1 MKRVPRLRIR
11 DRAEL
16 WAVSVEPGQPLIL
29 EGAIDHWPLLQQ
41 ERGAPRARR
50 ASSSPSSSR
59 PSSAS
64 SPSSSGAAA
73 PLPIAGRRAS
83 RAAATTPPP
92 PPAALPPIL
101 QRLRDLAGHR
111 PVITS
116 WSRRRG
122 DGLLSYQR
130 GARGKSWSDSRTS
143 FAAFLDDVHA
153 EASAP
158 TGHVLYLQ
166 SSVLS
171 RELPELAPL
180 FPLELL
186 QPEELRQSSP
196 RLWIGSG
203 GHRVGLH
210 FDVDHNLHCVVAGE
224 KRFLLY
230 PPAALPDVYLGPLD
244 ASPAGAP
251 TALVDPL
258 HPDLAAFPRFAAA
271 AAQALVAELGP
282 GDVLALPAYWLH
294 HVESRG
300 LNIAVTYWWSDLPAE
315 QRTAAAAA
323 WAHGL
328 LALRSLPPRWREQYR
343 LLFEHFVFHAHGDPY
358 AHLPPDEQGLAGVAT
373 AERTRELRDSL
384 RKHLEA
390 SRLLEPTFDVAARYV
405 LARHLS
411 FRGVD
416 HESLELVA
424 AGGDGMIIRH
434 ELFELLRA
442 FHAPARLADVAA
454 AHLGL
459 DKRGGKKA
467 ADQARRFEALC
478 RTLVAR
484 GFLRAAP
491 P

>member
-16 WAVSVEPGQPLIL
+16 WANAVEPARPLIL
-29 EGAIDHWPLLQQ
+29 EGLLDAWPLL
-41 ERGAPRARR
+41 APPPRPRR
-50 ASSSPSSSR
+50 ASR
-59 PSSAS
+59 SA
-64 SPSSSGAAA
+64 
-73 PLPIAGRRAS
+73 

-111 PVITS
+111 PIMTS
-116 WSRRRG
+116 WSRQRG
-122 DGLLSYQR
+122 DGLLSYGS
-130 GARGKSWSDSRTS
+130 GARGKNWSDSRTS
-143 FAAFLDDVHA
+143 FATFLDDVHA
-153 EASAP
+153 EATAP
-158 TGHVLYLQ
+158 TGHILYLQ
-166 SSVLS
+166 SSIIA
-171 RELPELAPL
+171 RELPELLPL

-186 QPEELRQSSP
+186 GPEELRQQSP

-230 PPAALPDVYLGPLD
+230 PPSALPDVYLGALD

-271 AAQALVAELGP
+271 AEQALVAELGP

-300 LNIAVTYWWSDLPAE
+300 MNIAVTYWWSDLPAE
-315 QRTAAAAA
+315 QRAAAAAA

-343 LLFEHFVFHAHGDPY
+343 VLFEHFVFHAHGDPY
-358 AHLPPDEQGLAGVAT
+358 AHLPPAEQGLAGAPT
-373 AERTRELRDSL
+373 PERTRELRDSL

-390 SRLLEPTFDVAARYV
+390 SHLLDAAFDPELPYV

-411 FRGVD
+411 FRVVD
-416 HESLELVA
+416 ADSLELVA
-424 AGGDGMIIRH
+424 AGGEGMVIRL
-434 ELFELLRA
+434 ELFEILRA
-442 FHAPARLADVAA
+442 FHAPARIADVAA
-454 AHLGL
+454 AHFGA
-459 DKRGGKKA
+459 DRGDRRGGRKPDAKSLA
-467 ADQARRFEALC
+467 RFEALC

-484 GFLRAAP
+484 GFLRP
-491 P
+491 TTT